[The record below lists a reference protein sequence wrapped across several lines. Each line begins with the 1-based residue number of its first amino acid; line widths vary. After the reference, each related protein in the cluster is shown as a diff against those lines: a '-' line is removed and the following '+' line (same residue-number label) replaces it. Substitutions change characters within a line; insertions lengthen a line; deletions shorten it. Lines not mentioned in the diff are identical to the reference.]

1 MKKIEEEKN
10 RYRTLI
16 GAYYG
21 VTLLDEYKLKAYV
34 LKDIEL
40 LIRNFIKDKEMD
52 FKGEA
57 DDVKYNVS
65 PKVKL
70 QDAFYVLNEI
80 DADKELLH
88 VLKIRLQKM

>member
-40 LIRNFIKDKEMD
+40 FNK
-52 FKGEA
+52 
-57 DDVKYNVS
+57 
-65 PKVKL
+65 KL
-70 QDAFYVLNEI
+70 Y
-80 DADKELLH
+80 
-88 VLKIRLQKM
+88 